1 MLFSFLSDRSKSI
14 FQLIVENDRACELQA
29 FVFGFLVSFRL
40 LARLRT
46 CFAASLLA
54 QNHLKKKQLVRL
66 LVSSS
71 RKIITGMKE
80 TLFWWFWLCS
90 RNFFASCGALQ
101 CFWVNLV
108 CDITANT
115 HTMDQ
120 FAIFLAHSYGS
131 KHDERL
137 NILKKSKNKR

>member
-1 MLFSFLSDRSKSI
+1 MLFSFLSDRNKSI

-54 QNHLKKKQLVRL
+54 QNHLKKKLVRL

-80 TLFWWFWLCS
+80 TLF
-90 RNFFASCGALQ
+90 
-101 CFWVNLV
+101 
-108 CDITANT
+108 
-115 HTMDQ
+115 
-120 FAIFLAHSYGS
+120 
-131 KHDERL
+131 
-137 NILKKSKNKR
+137 